1 MSSRRALYVW
11 QARYPWDVRVEKV
24 CLALQSLGY
33 DVELLARKAADEAD
47 TEMVGGIRTVRVGPA
62 IPSPFSLPVPGNP
75 VWRLAIEA
83 SLRRHKPDVVIVRD
97 IPLALPVAAA
107 CGRLGIPWA
116 IDMAEHYP
124 EAMRTWKKY
133 QAHPASRLLVNT
145 LKLPDRVERH
155 AVRAADA
162 IFPVCEDMRERLVR
176 EHGCFPDRIVPVLNT
191 PSRERWRAIPERP
204 DGYRGTRFCY
214 HGVVIGDRDLETVVA
229 GFDLAAADDPEIT
242 LLIAG
247 GGESLEDVKRLAGAA
262 VHKDRITLTGRF
274 QPGELD
280 RLYSETD
287 FGVVSWK
294 VNEFTHNTIANK
306 FFDYAACGRPFI
318 YAATRSMRRL
328 MGRMQCGEA
337 YQGDDPASVA
347 AAIHALRRGDYAA
360 MAAAGRAAVD
370 AEFNWEADVVR
381 LGDALDRLCAEGHSH
396 RTARTA

>member
-1 MSSRRALYVW
+1 
-11 QARYPWDVRVEKV
+11 
-24 CLALQSLGY
+24 
-33 DVELLARKAADEAD
+33 
-47 TEMVGGIRTVRVGPA
+47 
-62 IPSPFSLPVPGNP
+62 
-75 VWRLAIEA
+75 
-83 SLRRHKPDVVIVRD
+83 
-97 IPLALPVAAA
+97 
-107 CGRLGIPWA
+107 
-116 IDMAEHYP
+116 MAEHYP

-133 QAHPASRLLVNT
+133 QAHAASRLLVNT

-191 PSRERWRAIPERP
+191 PSRDRWRAIDERP
-204 DGYRGTRFCY
+204 AGYRGTRFCY

-229 GFDLAAADDPEIT
+229 GFDLAAADDPDIT

-262 VHKDRITLTGRF
+262 VHKDRIALTGRF

-337 YQGDDPASVA
+337 YRGDDPSSVA

-396 RTARTA
+396 RMARTA